1 MSEDDLADVWAR
13 SLADLA
19 EMQIEPHQ
27 RAWLQL
33 TRPLGLVENTALI
46 AAPNDFVKEQL
57 ETRLR
62 VLITNALSRELA
74 RNIQLAVTVDP
85 AATADAGHPAGRF
98 ADTDDDATGPIA
110 LDPSGLAGN
119 RPLPG
124 TPGTGNG
131 YGIPVQPG
139 PDRPAA
145 SSPTGAIPFPSMTGE
160 RPAATPASVARDAAV
175 PALRPAD
182 AAGAANGAD
191 GHDSPRLPGPASL
204 PSLHQ
209 PSASHMLSP
218 QVPRP
223 GQARLNPKYTF
234 DTFVIGSS
242 NRFAHAAAV
251 AVAEAPAKAYNPLF
265 VYGDSGLGKTHL
277 LHAIGHYAQSL
288 YQGLKVRYVS
298 SEEFTNDFI
307 NMIRDGKQDGFR
319 RRYRDVDVLLV
330 DDIQFLEN
338 KEGTQEEFFHT
349 FNTLH
354 NASKQIVI
362 SSDRAPKRLVTL
374 EDRLRSRFE
383 WGLQTDV
390 QPPELETRIAILRKK
405 AVQDRLNAPP
415 EALEYIASRI
425 STNIRE
431 LEGALIRVTAFA
443 SLNRQSVDLQ
453 LAEFVLKD
461 LIPET
466 HGPDITAATIMGQTA
481 AYFGLSI
488 EDLCGTSRSRVLVTA
503 RQIGMYLCRELTE
516 MSLPKIGQVF
526 GGRDHTTVMHAERKI
541 RSLMAERRAIYN
553 QVTELTNRIKQQA
566 LSG

>member
-19 EMQIEPHQ
+19 GMQIEPHQ

-46 AAPNDFVKEQL
+46 AAPNEFVKEQL

-62 VLITNALSRELA
+62 ALITNALSRELS

-85 AATADAGHPAGRF
+85 AAAAEPVTPARRADPA
-98 ADTDDDATGPIA
+98 DDDITGPITLGPA
-110 LDPSGLAGN
+110 GLPAPPPPAGN
-119 RPLPG
+119 GNGRLSGYGVPAQPGPHQLSGDGLPAHPPFPAMDASMTGQHAAHPDGSATLGPPLPG
-124 TPGTGNG
+124 HAADLPSAA
-131 YGIPVQPG
+131 
-139 PDRPAA
+139 RPA
-145 SSPTGAIPFPSMTGE
+145 PPGLPPLQQ
-160 RPAATPASVARDAAV
+160 PAGTHV
-175 PALRPAD
+175 P
-182 AAGAANGAD
+182 GQ
-191 GHDSPRLPGPASL
+191 
-204 PSLHQ
+204 Q
-209 PSASHMLSP
+209 P
-218 QVPRP
+218 PRP

-461 LIPET
+461 LIPEA
-466 HGPDITAATIMGQTA
+466 HGPEITAATIMGQTA

-526 GGRDHTTVMHAERKI
+526 GGRDHTTVMHADKKI
-541 RSLMAERRAIYN
+541 RALMAERRAIYN